1 MAHTWHYGEP
11 EDGILRVRIEREGE
25 PVNSFARES
34 LLELGELVKHIKGNS
49 DIKGVVFRSGKTGNF
64 VAGADINQL
73 RNLNEREAARDISRV
88 GQEVFQALEELDVP
102 TVALISGSCVGGGLE
117 FVMSCSYRVAD
128 TSSKTVL
135 GLPEVKL
142 GLIPGWGGTVR
153 MVRHCGLITSLP
165 LILTGKF
172 ISGKSAKSKG
182 LVHDCVPTE
191 ALSDV
196 GDKIIREL
204 VASGDKVGTAKK
216 LFRPRKKPWLTRV
229 IEKNGFVQKYAL
241 NKAEKQVLQ
250 NTHGHYP
257 APLKIIQVLRENR
270 ETGPKGGFLNEA
282 DAIAE
287 LSESPVTTEC
297 MRLFFL
303 QEKAK
308 KAPDWLNAQVDPK
321 SIEKAAVLGAGAMGG
336 GIALLLARKGIW
348 TRLKDI
354 KPEFL
359 SVGMQEIR
367 KLLKKDTKRRKLTKL
382 QAEQA
387 LDHLS
392 PTLDYHGLKNADIV
406 IEAIVENI
414 DVKRAVFDELAAATN
429 PKTVLA
435 TNTSSLRVSE
445 ICRDVA
451 HPERVVG
458 LHFFNPPHRMP
469 LIEIIR
475 HEGSSNEAVATAL
488 ALTNRL
494 GKTGV
499 IVGDCAGFLV
509 NRLLSPYMNEAGFL
523 LLETENPMDI
533 EKAAVDFGMPM
544 GPLELSDLVGLQVAA
559 HVAKNMHAAYG
570 DRMEPA
576 PIWGRMQ
583 RESEGRKDIKLV
595 VKSKK
600 GEKSINPAVAKIVS
614 TMKLENQRRTLVP
627 AKQTIVERLIFPIIN
642 EAAICLDER
651 IADSADDIDIAMV
664 FGTGFAPF
672 RGGPMR
678 YADSVGLS
686 HVVARLEE
694 FAQTNPRLA
703 PSAALKR
710 FAAGQKNFSSIAPSP
725 ETAVA

>member
-11 EDGILRVRIEREGE
+11 EDGILRVRIEREDE

-34 LLELGELVKHIKGNS
+34 LLELRTLVDSVKGNS
-49 DIKGVVFRSGKTGNF
+49 DIKGVIFRSGKQGNF
-64 VAGADINQL
+64 VAGADINEL
-73 RNLNEREAARDISRV
+73 RELNEREAAREIAKL
-88 GQEVFQALEELDVP
+88 GQEVFQALEDLTAI

-117 FVMSCSYRVAD
+117 FVMSCDYRIAD
-128 TSSKTVL
+128 DSTKTVL

-153 MVRHCGLITSLP
+153 MVRHCGLITALP

-172 ISGKSAKSKG
+172 INGKSAKSKG
-182 LVHDCVPTE
+182 LIHDCVPNE
-191 ALSDV
+191 AFDYV
-196 GDKIIREL
+196 GDKIVGDIA
-204 VASGDKVGTAKK
+204 ASKDKSGTAKK
-216 LFRPRKKPWLTRV
+216 LFRPRKKPWLKTKIMNSGF
-229 IEKNGFVQKYAL
+229 IEKLAL
-241 NKAEKQVLQ
+241 KKAEKQVLE

-303 QEKAK
+303 QEGAK
-308 KAPDWLNAQVDPK
+308 KAPDWLKAEVNPK
-321 SIEKAAVLGAGAMGG
+321 SISKAAVLGAGAMGG
-336 GIALLLARKGIW
+336 GIALLLAKKGIW

-359 SVGMQEIR
+359 TVGMQEIR

-387 LDHLS
+387 MDHLS
-392 PTLDYHGLKNADIV
+392 PTLDYHGLQNADIV
-406 IEAIVENI
+406 IEAIVENVEI
-414 DVKRAVFDELAAATN
+414 KRAVFDELAAATS
-429 PKTVLA
+429 PTTVLA
-435 TNTSSLRVSE
+435 TNTSSLRVAD

-475 HEGSSNEAVATAL
+475 HENSSDEAVAAAL

-499 IVGDCAGFLV
+499 VVGDCAGFLV

-523 LLETENPMDI
+523 LLEVNNPLDI

-559 HVAKNMHAAYG
+559 HVARNMHEAYG
-570 DRMEPA
+570 ERMAPA
-576 PIWGRMQ
+576 PLWGRMQ
-583 RESEGRKDIKLV
+583 RESEGKKDIKLIL
-595 VKSKK
+595 KSKK
-600 GEKSINPAVAKIVS
+600 SAKSVNPAVAKFVS
-614 TMKLENQRRTLVP
+614 TMKSENRQVGSVP
-627 AKQTIVERLIFPIIN
+627 SKETIIERLVFPIIN
-642 EAAICLDER
+642 EAAICLAEGVV
-651 IADSADDIDIAMV
+651 DSADDIDIAMV

-678 YADSVGLS
+678 YAESVGLS
-686 HVVARLEE
+686 HVVAKLEE
-694 FAQTNPRLA
+694 FAKTNPRMA
-703 PSAALKR
+703 PSDALKR
-710 FAAGQKNFSSIAPSP
+710 FASGQKNFSSIAPAQD
-725 ETAVA
+725 TAVA